1 MTAVFADGIGVKLAA
16 KMEKQKVADN
26 VNGTDMF
33 PLLCQ
38 EAARNNLQIYILG
51 ARPGVAALCAEK
63 MKLRFPEL
71 KIAGTQDGYFEEAET
86 QQVIDNIN
94 SSAADILIVAFGAPL
109 QELWMDKYRSRL
121 KAPVCIGVGGCID
134 FYADRIPRAP
144 LWLRKMSM
152 EWTWRLA
159 QEPKR
164 MWRRYIIGNPLFLY
178 RAWLW
183 ARLEIKK
190 LFGRNEV
197 IALKASDYF
206 SNQGHS
212 NLAAQLLRKSRLSL
226 WKASITGSKWIKRM
240 MDIGISST
248 LLVLLTPLFLLV
260 GLLIKIE
267 SKGPVF
273 FSQTRIGLG
282 GKPFRFWKFRS
293 MRSDAEQIKNQL
305 SARAMSD
312 GIRFKIKND
321 PRITKIGGF
330 IRKYSIDELPQLWNV
345 LIGDMSLVGP
355 RPALPQE
362 VESYTLADKQRLA
375 VVPGITCIWQVS
387 GRSDIPFKQ
396 QVKLDVQYKLNQ
408 SLVED
413 IKLLFLTIPAVLL
426 GKGAY

>member
-1 MTAVFADGIGVKLAA
+1 
-16 KMEKQKVADN
+16 
-26 VNGTDMF
+26 
-33 PLLCQ
+33 
-38 EAARNNLQIYILG
+38 
-51 ARPGVAALCAEK
+51 
-63 MKLRFPEL
+63 
-71 KIAGTQDGYFEEAET
+71 
-86 QQVIDNIN
+86 
-94 SSAADILIVAFGAPL
+94 
-109 QELWMDKYRSRL
+109 MDKYRSRL
-121 KAPVCIGVGGCID
+121 KVPVCIGVGGCID

-190 LFGRNEV
+190 LFGRKHA
-197 IALKASDYF
+197 IALEASDYF
-206 SNQGHS
+206 ANQGHS
-212 NLAAQLLRKSRLSL
+212 NLAAQLFRKSRLSF
-226 WKASITGSKWIKRM
+226 WKASIAGSKWIKRM
-240 MDIGISST
+240 MDIGVSST
-248 LLVLLTPLFLLV
+248 LLVLLTPLFLIV
-260 GLLIKIE
+260 GILIKLE

-273 FSQTRIGLG
+273 FSQTRIGFG
-282 GKPFRFWKFRS
+282 GRPFTFWKFRS
-293 MRSDAEQIKNQL
+293 MRSDAEQIKSQL
-305 SARAMSD
+305 SATAMSD
-312 GIRFKIKND
+312 GVRFKIKKD

-408 SLVED
+408 SLAED